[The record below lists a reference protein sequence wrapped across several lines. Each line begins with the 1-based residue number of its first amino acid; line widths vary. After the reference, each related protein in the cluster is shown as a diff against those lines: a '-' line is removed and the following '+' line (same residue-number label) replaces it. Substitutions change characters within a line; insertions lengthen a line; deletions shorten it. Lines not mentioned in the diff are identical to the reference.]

1 MPANPETTKKTIK
14 SIMAEVFNRPESE
27 ISDSISFGDFEAWD
41 SLSHMDL
48 LMTLE
53 DRCGLELDADTISE
67 LTSLD
72 AILNTLLETNHE

>member
-1 MPANPETTKKTIK
+1 
-14 SIMAEVFNRPESE
+14 MAEVFNCPSSE
-27 ISDSISFGDFEAWD
+27 ISDTISFGDFQAWD

-72 AILNTLLETNHE
+72 AILKTLQEMNHE